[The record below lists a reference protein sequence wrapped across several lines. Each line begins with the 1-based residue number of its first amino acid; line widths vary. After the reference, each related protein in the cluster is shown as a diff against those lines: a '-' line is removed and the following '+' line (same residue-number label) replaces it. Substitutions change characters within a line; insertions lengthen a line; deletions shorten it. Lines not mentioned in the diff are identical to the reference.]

1 MYSLVA
7 GAVDTLVSG
16 RGVRTVPR
24 AFSSANKTPPA
35 PALADDVVTVTPVVV
50 VPAGR
55 TPTGPL
61 APLALLEG
69 RPSNVDADD
78 DVGSPAAKR
87 PRTIRAGA
95 SSASAFALR
104 PSEAESVC
112 YGVQLRSMPGKFDAA
127 AATRLGV
134 PTGKIRSRLVRGED
148 VTLDDGRV
156 IRSADVVSPARLG
169 LRFIILD
176 VPTRA
181 HFDAIRDPTSAAATA
196 LASLADARDAGEL
209 AVVIHLAPA
218 ALATDPEYVEW
229 ASAAPSLRNA
239 TRAKE
244 DTLASSNPSP
254 VRHVMAH
261 SEATR
266 RAPVFRSAATTSAKL
281 HAVDARTFPDPRFA
295 TRADAD
301 AADADVA
308 AALQREAEHASE
320 RDGES
325 VPDRVPTGDSVP
337 KRPKTPALF
346 HPGQNMLRYTLVPL
360 ARAGLDRSEIRRFV
374 SPRDVRD
381 QLDAASLADPSPRR
395 NRDASRRSIVDRL
408 MRRRPRSIPART
420 FPFPTRFAPCAR
432 ATRRLRFSARDRRRP
447 PSTETSPVFFS
458 TRPRGGP
465 RFWIAARVLTARWFA
480 CTARRAPRNV

>member
-1 MYSLVA
+1 M
-7 GAVDTLVSG
+7 SG

-61 APLALLEG
+61 GANPLEG

-112 YGVQLRSMPGKFDAA
+112 YGVQLRGMPGKFDAA

-196 LASLADARDAGEL
+196 LAALADARDAGEL

-244 DTLASSNPSP
+244 D
-254 VRHVMAH
+254 
-261 SEATR
+261 
-266 RAPVFRSAATTSAKL
+266 
-281 HAVDARTFPDPRFA
+281 
-295 TRADAD
+295 
-301 AADADVA
+301 
-308 AALQREAEHASE
+308 
-320 RDGES
+320 
-325 VPDRVPTGDSVP
+325 
-337 KRPKTPALF
+337 KR
-346 HPGQNMLRYTLVPL
+346 
-360 ARAGLDRSEIRRFV
+360 
-374 SPRDVRD
+374 
-381 QLDAASLADPSPRR
+381 
-395 NRDASRRSIVDRL
+395 SRRRIH
-408 MRRRPRSIPART
+408 PRCGT
-420 FPFPTRFAPCAR
+420 
-432 ATRRLRFSARDRRRP
+432 
-447 PSTETSPVFFS
+447 
-458 TRPRGGP
+458 
-465 RFWIAARVLTARWFA
+465 
-480 CTARRAPRNV
+480 

>member
-1 MYSLVA
+1 M
-7 GAVDTLVSG
+7 
-16 RGVRTVPR
+16 
-24 AFSSANKTPPA
+24 
-35 PALADDVVTVTPVVV
+35 
-50 VPAGR
+50 
-55 TPTGPL
+55 
-61 APLALLEG
+61 
-69 RPSNVDADD
+69 
-78 DVGSPAAKR
+78 
-87 PRTIRAGA
+87 
-95 SSASAFALR
+95 
-104 PSEAESVC
+104 C
-112 YGVQLRSMPGKFDAA
+112 YGVQLRGMPGKFDAA

-229 ASAAPSLRNA
+229 ASAAPPLRNA

-244 DTLASSNPSP
+244 DKLASSNPSP

-381 QLDAASLADPSPRR
+381 QLDAASLRGSVVAESRR
-395 NRDASRRSIVDRL
+395 VASIDRRSSDASSPAFDPGADVPVPDAIRALREGDAEIAFLGTGIVGARQVPKRHRYFFRR
-408 MRRRPRSIPART
+408 A
-420 FPFPTRFAPCAR
+420 
-432 ATRRLRFSARDRRRP
+432 
-447 PSTETSPVFFS
+447 
-458 TRPRGGP
+458 PRGGP